1 MTAAAGST
9 PARPS
14 AFIAFRYRN
23 FRLMWGAS
31 LLSSSGTWLQNV
43 AVPFVVFKITD
54 SGAWLGVTGFLAYV
68 PMVITGPMAGSIADR
83 FDRRRTLIIT
93 GLVQTVLTLALWL
106 DYLSGER
113 RIMVIISLLAAN
125 SFVAGLSVAT
135 WQSFVTELVPREHLL
150 NAVTL
155 NSAQFNAARAF
166 GPAIGG
172 IVLATLGAQWS
183 FFINA
188 LTFVGMVIALLFVHV
203 APVIREKAIGRAR
216 PVAEMITALRYVRH
230 EAGIIVCLLVVFALG
245 FFGGPLFNLLVVFS
259 DRVYGIGDGA
269 YGLLAGCLGAGAII
283 AAPFVAG
290 RGSRTS
296 RSHLLS
302 IAMVGYGLALIA
314 VAAAPVAIAG
324 AAALLFAGAGY
335 LGISSTLNT
344 TVQLQVEESMRGRV
358 LALYV
363 MVLTVAIPIG
373 SLLQGWLV
381 DVIGVRVTVAAA
393 GALFLVVFVLLRFVF
408 GQLRHMD
415 DLTRGSLGQEA
426 ATSADELAIAVAEA
440 ESIEAAIDPF

>member
-1 MTAAAGST
+1 MTSAAV
-9 PARPS
+9 PAAKRPS

-43 AVPFVVFKITD
+43 AVPFVVFRITG

-68 PMVITGPMAGSIADR
+68 PMVLTGPMAGSIADR

-93 GLVQTVLTLALWL
+93 GLLQTILTFALWL

-113 RIMVIISLLAAN
+113 RILVIILLLSAN

-172 IVLATLGAQWS
+172 VVLATLGAEWS

-188 LTFVGMVIALLFVHV
+188 LTFVAMVVALLFVHLTPIDRP
-203 APVIREKAIGRAR
+203 APVGRAR
-216 PVAEMITALRYVRH
+216 PLAEMVTAIRYVRH
-230 EAGIIVCLLVVFALG
+230 EAGIVTCLFVVFALG

-259 DRVYGIGDGA
+259 DRVYDIGDGA

-296 RSHLLS
+296 RSTLLT

-314 VAAAPVAIAG
+314 VAAAPVALLG
-324 AAALLFAGAGY
+324 AMALLVAGAGY

-344 TVQLQVEESMRGRV
+344 TVQLQVDETMRGRV

-381 DVIGVRVTVAAA
+381 DLIGVRWTVAGA
-393 GALFLVVFVLLRFVF
+393 GALFLVMFVVFRFVLDL
-408 GQLRHMD
+408 LRHMD
-415 DLTRGSLGQEA
+415 DLTRGSLGQQA
-426 ATSADELAIAVAEA
+426 VSADDLAVAVAEA
-440 ESIEAAIDPF
+440 ESIEAAIDPI

>member
-9 PARPS
+9 PERPS

-155 NSAQFNAARAF
+155 NSAQFNAAR
-166 GPAIGG
+166 
-172 IVLATLGAQWS
+172 
-183 FFINA
+183 
-188 LTFVGMVIALLFVHV
+188 
-203 APVIREKAIGRAR
+203 
-216 PVAEMITALRYVRH
+216 
-230 EAGIIVCLLVVFALG
+230 LVQ
-245 FFGGPLFNLLVVFS
+245 
-259 DRVYGIGDGA
+259 R
-269 YGLLAGCLGAGAII
+269 
-283 AAPFVAG
+283 
-290 RGSRTS
+290 
-296 RSHLLS
+296 
-302 IAMVGYGLALIA
+302 
-314 VAAAPVAIAG
+314 
-324 AAALLFAGAGY
+324 
-335 LGISSTLNT
+335 
-344 TVQLQVEESMRGRV
+344 
-358 LALYV
+358 
-363 MVLTVAIPIG
+363 
-373 SLLQGWLV
+373 
-381 DVIGVRVTVAAA
+381 
-393 GALFLVVFVLLRFVF
+393 
-408 GQLRHMD
+408 
-415 DLTRGSLGQEA
+415 
-426 ATSADELAIAVAEA
+426 
-440 ESIEAAIDPF
+440 